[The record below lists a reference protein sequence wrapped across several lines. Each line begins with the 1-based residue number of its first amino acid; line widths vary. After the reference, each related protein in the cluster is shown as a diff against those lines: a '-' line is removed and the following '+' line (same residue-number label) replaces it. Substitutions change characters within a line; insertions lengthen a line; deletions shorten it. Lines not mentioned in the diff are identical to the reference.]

1 LVAVQRAQ
9 SRRRL
14 KIVIAIS
21 AIIALVAVA
30 LTITRLP
37 LLAVQHVDV
46 TGDVHTPRTAVLAV
60 TGLER
65 HPQMIDLNSG
75 RLRRKLMALPWV
87 ASAQIERHWPT
98 TVGIHLSER
107 VPVAEV
113 AGPRGQLAIVD
124 GDGRV
129 LTTGTSAT
137 FAAEPG
143 ATSLPTVEGVSA
155 SGPPGTVLAGG
166 VHDAL
171 ALAVALPAALPPSS
185 PNQLQSVSIGHDGLL
200 QATLAPAVTVLFG
213 SLDGLDAK
221 LLALRTLLE
230 RVDLK
235 GVGTVDVR
243 VPDAPALTHQR
254 QGSTVSTIP
263 RG

>member
-1 LVAVQRAQ
+1 A
-9 SRRRL
+9 
-14 KIVIAIS
+14 
-21 AIIALVAVA
+21 
-30 LTITRLP
+30 
-37 LLAVQHVDV
+37 
-46 TGDVHTPRTAVLAV
+46 AVLAV

-87 ASAQIERHWPT
+87 ASAQIQRHWPT

-124 GDGRV
+124 GEGRV
-129 LTTGTSAT
+129 LATGTSAT
-137 FAAEPG
+137 FAGEQR

-155 SGPPGTVLAGG
+155 SGPPGTFLAGG

-171 ALAVALPAALPPSS
+171 ALVVALPAALPPAS
-185 PNQLQSVSIGHDGLL
+185 PNQLQSVSIGHGLL

-221 LLALRTLLE
+221 LLAMRTLLE

-235 GVGTVDVR
+235 GVGTLDVR
-243 VPDAPALTHQR
+243 VPDAPTVTPALTHQR